1 MILLEVNLKI
11 KTIYVCSS
19 CKFEQAKWTG
29 RCPNC
34 NTWNSFV
41 ESEVLK
47 KGNSKNPHASRDKNL
62 NKAQRLSEIK
72 VVNSDRIVT
81 DLMEFNRVVGGGIV
95 RDSISILA
103 AKPGAGK
110 STLLLQVAYDIASKG
125 NKVLYASGEESE
137 SQIKKRAERIFE
149 NGIQENIW
157 IYSDVSMNNV
167 LNVINEI
174 DPDFIIVDS
183 IQTFVLEEYSSRM
196 GSPIQTMECASE
208 LLKIA
213 KDFNRPRAVM
223 IVGQMTKEEELA
235 GVRALEHLVDCVLI
249 IEGDNLEELRSLVC
263 SKNRFG
269 STGEVGFFTMT
280 EKGMVS
286 IDNPS
291 QFFMTKRDI
300 SEQVFG
306 SSLSVIKEGNRC
318 IIVEIESLVSN
329 TMSMYPSRIA
339 DCLNKDQLNILIS
352 VLEQRGNLKLF
363 DKNVVIK
370 ATGGLKLREQ
380 CVNLAIIVSIVSS
393 LKNKPIDNGY
403 VFIGD
408 VGLTGE
414 IKRVPSIKLRLKE
427 IDRMGFSRVYV
438 PEGEDYSNLN
448 FENIEL
454 RKFRYISQVIN
465 DVFKSK

>member
-1 MILLEVNLKI
+1 M
-11 KTIYVCSS
+11 KTKVIYICSN
-19 CKFEQAKWTG
+19 CKFEQAKWIG

-47 KGNSKNPHASRDKNL
+47 KGNSKNPHTRREKNL
-62 NKAQRLSEIK
+62 NKAQKLSEIK
-72 VVNSDRIVT
+72 VINSDRIIT
-81 DLMEFNRVVGGGIV
+81 NLMEFNRVVGGGIV
-95 RDSISILA
+95 KDSITILA

-125 NKVLYASGEESE
+125 YKVLYASGEESE
-137 SQIKKRAERIFE
+137 SQIKKRAERILDD
-149 NGIQENIW
+149 GMQENIW
-157 IYSDVSMNNV
+157 IYSDVSMN
-167 LNVINEI
+167 NVINEI

-183 IQTFVLEEYSSRM
+183 IQTFVLEEYSSRP
-196 GSPIQTMECASE
+196 GSPIQTMECANE

-249 IEGDNLEELRSLVC
+249 IEGDNLEELRYLIC

-280 EKGMVS
+280 EKGMIS

-291 QFFMTKRDI
+291 QFFMTRRDS

-318 IIVEIESLVSN
+318 IIVEIESLVSS

-352 VLEQRGNLKLF
+352 VLEQRGNLKLI

-380 CVNLAIIVSIVSS
+380 CVNLAIIISIVSS
-393 LKNKPIDNGY
+393 LKNKSIDNGY

-427 IDRMGFSRVYV
+427 VDRIGFSRAYV

-448 FENIEL
+448 FKNIEL
-454 RKFRYISQVIN
+454 RKFKYISQVIN
-465 DVFKSK
+465 DVFNGK